1 MRLSS
6 HPSQPIHFISN
17 IFVPLHRGFQQ
28 HPSLLWQRALLSSGL
43 EANSLGA
50 PDKLS
55 NLSATLTTFNF
66 QTPLASAFC
75 GNPSSASPQ
84 TQTHYSPLTPPGHGH
99 KSPRPKVSAL
109 CSAPPCST
117 TWPCEWRL
125 HLSGGNAS
133 ATSRQWLT
141 GYHFNTHEVRAW
153 PFLCTRRLLTVG
165 KNCYQ
170 PDFEALVVCHKWHHS
185 GLE

>member
-55 NLSATLTTFNF
+55 NLSATLTSFNF
-66 QTPLASAFC
+66 QTLLPPPFVATPLQPPPKHKHTIVPSPHLGMVTNPPAPRSLLCALLLPAALPGLVSGDCTCQEEMPVPLADSGSLA
-75 GNPSSASPQ
+75 
-84 TQTHYSPLTPPGHGH
+84 TILTPM
-99 KSPRPKVSAL
+99 R
-109 CSAPPCST
+109 
-117 TWPCEWRL
+117 
-125 HLSGGNAS
+125 
-133 ATSRQWLT
+133 
-141 GYHFNTHEVRAW
+141 
-153 PFLCTRRLLTVG
+153 
-165 KNCYQ
+165 
-170 PDFEALVVCHKWHHS
+170 
-185 GLE
+185 